1 MKSSDADGE
10 QLSLSP
16 NIKCLVFPRGDV
28 TRFKPARWAIFP
40 ILLLTTASSS
50 SVQSDPQFS
59 FLLFRPDKNGLLGY
73 YLMDAASLLPCLA
86 LDVQEGHSVLDLC
99 AAPGG
104 KTLALLQT
112 QAISKSKY
120 FYPFSVCFLNR
131 RAKSLYHLCSICC
144 SAVNRPPV
152 CVYVKGFLCINDSSV
167 SRTLRL
173 RKVLHSYVPKHFL
186 TNENLRI
193 TSFDGTKWGE
203 IESNTFDR
211 VSQCHIVTVIL
222 FTFCSLS
229 LCFYSKTLF
238 CSAFPFFPSKF
249 RSLLT
254 FPAPQTDIHSWR
266 TTTTYSVRIGL
277 GRDAGSR
284 SYSWSCCCKFG
295 GNVNKMGFEVV
306 KVCMVSYKYA
316 HN

>member
-238 CSAFPFFPSKF
+238 CSAFFFPLNSGPCW
-249 RSLLT
+249 RSLHHRQT
-254 FPAPQTDIHSWR
+254 FTH
-266 TTTTYSVRIGL
+266 G
-277 GRDAGSR
+277 GRQQ
-284 SYSWSCCCKFG
+284 
-295 GNVNKMGFEVV
+295 
-306 KVCMVSYKYA
+306 
-316 HN
+316 HIQ

>member
-1 MKSSDADGE
+1 M
-10 QLSLSP
+10 
-16 NIKCLVFPRGDV
+16 
-28 TRFKPARWAIFP
+28 
-40 ILLLTTASSS
+40 LLLTTASST
-50 SVQSDPQFS
+50 SVQSDPRFS
-59 FLLFRPDKNGLLGY
+59 FLLFRPDKNSLLGY

-112 QAISKSKY
+112 QAISRSNY
-120 FYPFSVCFLNR
+120 FYPFSVCLFFE
-131 RAKSLYHLCSICC
+131 SLFIFTGYVFAALLLTFHLF
-144 SAVNRPPV
+144 

-173 RKVLHSYVPKHFL
+173 RKVLHSYVPKQLL

-222 FTFCSLS
+222 FTCFA
-229 LCFYSKTLF
+229 LCHYVFIQKLLVLF
-238 CSAFPFFPSKF
+238 SFSFFFSKF

-254 FPAPQTDIHSWR
+254 FPAQQTDIHSWR
-266 TTTTYSVRIGL
+266 TTTTYSVRVGL
-277 GRDAGSR
+277 GRDAGCR

-295 GNVNKMGFEVV
+295 GNVNKMGFEAV
-306 KVCMVSYKYA
+306 KASVVSYKYA